1 MRNTIK
7 TLLSLLTIL
16 LTFQTF
22 SIAQSIELT
31 DSEVERFLCKK
42 WVIQYMDMQ
51 GMKIAPQEGAEFIF
65 LFQKDG
71 SFEMLP
77 NNELDPNPEMKWVYS
92 KENKSIRLYESERL
106 IGRILELKKDKFVMD
121 FESTEDMP
129 MEGMKGHFKPAV

>member
-1 MRNTIK
+1 
-7 TLLSLLTIL
+7 
-16 LTFQTF
+16 
-22 SIAQSIELT
+22 
-31 DSEVERFLCKK
+31 
-42 WVIQYMDMQ
+42 MDMQ

>member
-7 TLLSLLTIL
+7 TILYLLTIL

-51 GMKIAPQEGAEFIF
+51 GMK
-65 LFQKDG
+65 
-71 SFEMLP
+71 
-77 NNELDPNPEMKWVYS
+77 
-92 KENKSIRLYESERL
+92 
-106 IGRILELKKDKFVMD
+106 
-121 FESTEDMP
+121 
-129 MEGMKGHFKPAV
+129 GHFKPAV